1 MEGFDLPQFLAPFSL
16 RSQKPNRSLMIWIA
30 LSEKDTDNVGL
41 EKRFWDVGATCEIQS
56 TRHSRF
62 PGSRLA

>member
-1 MEGFDLPQFLAPFSL
+1 
-16 RSQKPNRSLMIWIA
+16 MIWVA